1 MQTMEAIRARRSVRK
16 YKAEAVPRE
25 QIERL
30 LEAAMLAP
38 SAVNSRP
45 WEFVVTEKREI
56 LQRLTEAHPASRML
70 LTASWAIAW
79 QQDCAAAA
87 ENILLAA
94 ADMGLGTCW
103 CGCYPAEPRTSEV
116 QKVLGVTSVPVALI
130 AVGVPDE
137 APAQKGFYD
146 PSRITFLYDTQKGAR
161 PKAFGRAPFCAQ
173 RGRRALRCPRGCVC
187 RGRAR

>member
-45 WEFVVTEKREI
+45 WEFVVTDKREI
-56 LQRLTEAHPASRML
+56 LQRLTEAHNF
-70 LTASWAIAW
+70 W
-79 QQDCAAAA
+79 QQDCAAAT

-130 AVGVPDE
+130 AVDVPDE

-146 PSRITFLYDTQKGAR
+146 PSRVTFL
-161 PKAFGRAPFCAQ
+161 
-173 RGRRALRCPRGCVC
+173 
-187 RGRAR
+187 